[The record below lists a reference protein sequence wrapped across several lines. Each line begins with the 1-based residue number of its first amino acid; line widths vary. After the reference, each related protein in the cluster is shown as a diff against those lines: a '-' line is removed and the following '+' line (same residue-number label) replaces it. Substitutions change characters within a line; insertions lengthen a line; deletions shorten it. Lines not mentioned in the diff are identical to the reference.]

1 MSLFKKKET
10 LSHQRTISP
19 KKRADSEPLT
29 NCSMSKNRHR
39 DCINPLETMHIHKR
53 LFHLFLSKQSL
64 KSKMFMM
71 IFISNVAALI
81 FAGSFFVIN
90 DLHIMKST
98 INYVASSLTALVET
112 HIEAPLYFNDP
123 EAAEETLSSLKE
135 NNDILAAGVY
145 NDKGDLFAYYIAS
158 SNVGQSGSITLD
170 ELKSKKLLPDG
181 LNHCAAYIESHKTIM
196 FNGKQLGHLLI
207 IAGTSKIMD
216 LVTWYVGY
224 NIFIILAAGL
234 LVYFISSRFMKILA
248 SPIATLTNAV
258 KLISKEKN
266 YSLRVPC
273 YADSYDEIH
282 YMIQAFNQMISEIQ
296 VRDFELENHKTIL
309 EEKVQERTRRLQ
321 DLNHELM
328 VSKEKAEVANKAKS
342 AFLASMS
349 HELRTPLNGILGYT
363 QIMERNGNLQEKELK
378 QLRIIS
384 QSGEH
389 LLMMINDILDLS
401 KIEAGKME
409 INPVEFSLA
418 GLLEA
423 TSAITR
429 IKAKKKNINFKL
441 KASENLPKWVIGD
454 EVRIRQVL
462 FNILDNAVKFT
473 KEGVVEYIVD
483 HDHDSPKG
491 SKSWIRFSIKDSGTG
506 IDENDLEKIFY
517 PFEQAGN
524 PNDSVQGTGLGL
536 AISQRLVRLM
546 GSDLVVKS
554 KLGEGSIF
562 SFSINLPETSGREIK
577 LESDK
582 HIIGI
587 ANKNFHILVA
597 DDNLNNREL
606 LRDALEPL
614 GFNIQ
619 MADNGKDCIEKAL
632 ENKPDVILMDLM
644 MPKMNGFE
652 AIELI
657 RRNPALKGILIIAI
671 SASVVNES
679 REKSLRAGCD
689 EFLTKPV
696 SLNSLFTVISK
707 YREIDWI
714 YQDEENSE
722 LNKPLVGENISENIS
737 PLTDMRDSTGFSSEE
752 KRYIAE
758 NIGKLD
764 ELLEVAKQGDVAGI
778 QEWVQSV
785 SATDAVALRFKNIIN
800 DFAENFMIDEVVT
813 LVEKIMSL

>member
-1 MSLFKKKET
+1 MSLFKREET
-10 LSHQRTISP
+10 ISDQRTIFP
-19 KKRADSEPLT
+19 KKKSDWAISID
-29 NCSMSKNRHR
+29 CKNR
-39 DCINPLETMHIHKR
+39 DCINPLETMRMHKR

-145 NDKGDLFAYYIAS
+145 NDKGELFASYIVS
-158 SNVGQSGSITLD
+158 SNVEQSDSITLD
-170 ELKSKKLLPDG
+170 ELKNKEFLPDG
-181 LNHCAAYIESHKTIM
+181 LKHCAKYIESHKTIM
-196 FNGKQLGHLLI
+196 FNGKRLGHLLI
-207 IAGTSKIMD
+207 IAGTSKIMK
-216 LVTWYVGY
+216 LVIWYVGY
-224 NIFIILAAGL
+224 NIVIILAAGL
-234 LVYFISSRFMKILA
+234 LIYLISSRFMRILA
-248 SPIATLTNAV
+248 APVATLTNAV

-273 YADSYDEIH
+273 YANSYDEIH

-429 IKAKKKNINFKL
+429 IKAKKKNISFKL
-441 KASENLPKWVIGD
+441 KVSENLPKWVIGD

-473 KEGVVEYIVD
+473 KEGVVEYIVE
-483 HDHDSPKG
+483 HDLDSPKG
-491 SKSWIRFSIKDSGTG
+491 SNSWIRFSIRDSGAG

-524 PNDSVQGTGLGL
+524 QNDSSQGTGLGL

-546 GSDLVVKS
+546 GSELFVQS
-554 KLGEGSIF
+554 TPGEGSIF

-577 LESDK
+577 LESDR
-582 HIIGI
+582 HIAGI

-614 GFNIQ
+614 GFHVH
-619 MADNGKDCIEKAL
+619 MADNGKECIERAL

-652 AIELI
+652 AVELI

-707 YREIDWI
+707 YKDIEWLYKTEEDTETAAISGE
-714 YQDEENSE
+714 QDAYEDTSALKEA
-722 LNKPLVGENISENIS
+722 
-737 PLTDMRDSTGFSSEE
+737 RDSTGFSEE
-752 KRYIAE
+752 NKRYLSESIK
-758 NIGKLD
+758 NLD

-778 QEWVQSV
+778 QEWVQAI
-785 SATDAVALRFKNIIN
+785 SATGDVVLRFKNMVN
-800 DFAENFMIDEVVT
+800 QFADNFMIDEVVT
-813 LVEKIMSL
+813 LVEKIIAS